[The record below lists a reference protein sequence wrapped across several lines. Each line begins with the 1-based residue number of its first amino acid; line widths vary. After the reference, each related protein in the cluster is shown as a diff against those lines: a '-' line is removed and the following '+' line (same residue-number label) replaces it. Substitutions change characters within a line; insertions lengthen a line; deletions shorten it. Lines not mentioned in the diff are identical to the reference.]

1 MLPVIAVNA
10 QMPGLLL
17 VNGSSAGDI
26 GPQEWVTLPI
36 AAQGRCYLHYLP
48 AQNDTQSCSV
58 RFDVQEGVL
67 ALPREW
73 DVPLTMIQWPSG
85 VHEITFYPRS
95 QPAQAQ
101 LPLAP
106 EILSRLDMDSL
117 SAALV
122 RYGTLWMVIEQDE
135 QTVLSQALPGAA
147 QAGTLK
153 QVGGNIAALGQT
165 DEGQWGAVF
174 RPAQEGWEQAAY
186 EAGDTV
192 QLEGDGTLRAQS
204 ALGDIAGHS
213 RVVICR
219 ATGYAR
225 EQSIV
230 YAQGRARDLTDPRDI
245 AQAFLQACALGEY
258 REATAYLST
267 ALQRQVSGSALREF
281 VGEVYTCGPARYS
294 PPVGQEEVAMAIFR
308 KSDEH
313 VLQALPLAFAFVDEG
328 GRPRID
334 DIRPL

>member
-10 QMPGLLL
+10 QKPGLLL

-26 GPQEWVTLPI
+26 DLQEWVTLPI
-36 AAQGRCYLHYLP
+36 AAEGRCYLHYLP
-48 AQNDTQSCSV
+48 AQNDTQPCSA
-58 RFDVQEGVL
+58 RFDVHEGVL
-67 ALPREW
+67 ALPRGW

-85 VHEITFYPRS
+85 VHEITFYPRKA
-95 QPAQAQ
+95 PFEAQ

-106 EILSRLDMDSL
+106 EIISRLDIGRT

-135 QTVLSQALPGAA
+135 QTVLSLALPA
-147 QAGTLK
+147 QARDGAL
-153 QVGGNIAALGQT
+153 QEISGRIAALGQT

-174 RPAQEGWEQAAY
+174 KPAGEGWEQAAY

-192 QLEGDGTLRAQS
+192 RLEPDGTLRAQS
-204 ALGDIAGHS
+204 ALGDVAGHS
-213 RVVICR
+213 RVVIRR
-219 ATGYAR
+219 AGSYAR
-225 EQSIV
+225 EQSIA
-230 YAQGRARDLTDPRDI
+230 YAQGRARDLTDQRDI
-245 AQAFLQACALGEY
+245 AQAFLQACALEEY

-267 ALQRQVSGSALREF
+267 GLQRQVSGSALKEF